1 MKACLQTTVASAFVL
16 VLICFVSGCAP
27 GGQGGGAAG
36 GADKGRYLTRINPA
50 FMVTPEEAY
59 AWHALKDRGGP
70 TYSGNASWQAYMAF
84 LEKKLAA
91 CGVVDLVK
99 NKWTYNRWSTSD
111 WPDDSRWGLVSDGA
125 PVKAA
130 HYGAYSGATGPAGIT
145 APLAVYDPQ
154 APAESFKGKI
164 LVFKTLPHPRPPLDD
179 EYKKWFTLNDYEYR
193 DPDGGFPPLFT
204 PVPPSETVSFDVWW
218 QLRQTAMVHR
228 ILNQTGAA
236 GGVVVFDMSYRRLA
250 GLYTFPVMPA
260 YHAPNLYVDRVAGA
274 KVLKDAM
281 AGKTATLRLEA
292 EVTPTETYQLIG
304 FLPGRDYGTARDEQI
319 MLVSHTDGP
328 AVLQD
333 NGALGVL
340 AIVAYFSHIP
350 QAERPRTL
358 MVYLDNRHYM
368 PGMEAA
374 FAKQDWLA
382 RNPDAKKRIVALV
395 ATEHLGQIEFRE
407 AGGDYAPTGRVEP
420 AFLWTRNDQRLIDMA
435 VAAVKAHSW
444 PRVMVQCVERPGRN
458 GGPQG
463 IWYGMGKL
471 ALDLNLPAYGMM
483 GTQGAY
489 WATTARIDTFDP
501 LHFCTEAAVMSR
513 LTGEL
518 MQMRFRP

>member
-1 MKACLQTTVASAFVL
+1 MNRWMRTLGRSAA
-16 VLICFVSGCAP
+16 VLIVMGLAAGCTLD
-27 GGQGGGAAG
+27 GRGGGGAEAP
-36 GADKGRYLTRINPA
+36 DYGRYVTRINPA
-50 FMVTPEEAY
+50 FLVTPEEAR
-59 AWHALKDRGGP
+59 AWHLEKDRGGP
-70 TYSGNASWQAYMAF
+70 TYSGNASWKAYMAF
-84 LEKKLAA
+84 LEKKLAGY
-91 CGVVDLVK
+91 GVVDMVK
-99 NKWTYNRWSTSD
+99 NRWSYNRWSTSE
-111 WPDDSRWGLVSDGA
+111 WPDDSRWSLVSDGT

-130 HYGAYSGATGPAGIT
+130 HYGTYSGTTGPAGIT
-145 APLAVYDPQ
+145 APLALYDPK
-154 APAESFKGKI
+154 APPEAFKGKI
-164 LVFKTLPHPRPPLDD
+164 VVFKTLPHPKPPLDD

-193 DPDGGFPPLFT
+193 DPEGGFPPLFT
-204 PVPPSETVSFDVWW
+204 PVPASETVSYDVWW
-218 QLRQTAMVHR
+218 QLRQTAVVHR
-228 ILNQTGAA
+228 VLTQTGAA

-250 GLYTFPVMPA
+250 GLYTFPVMPL
-260 YHAPNLYVDRVAGA
+260 YNAPNLYVDRVAGA
-274 KVLKDAM
+274 KVLQDAL
-281 AGKTATLRLEA
+281 AGKPATLRLEA
-292 EVTPTETYQLIG
+292 EIAPTETYQLIG
-304 FLPGRDYGTARDEQI
+304 YLPGRDYGTARDEQI

-333 NGALGVL
+333 NGALGLL
-340 AIVAYFSHIP
+340 AIVAYFSRIP

-374 FAKQDWLA
+374 FAQQDWLS
-382 RNPDAKKRIVALV
+382 RNPEARKPIVALV

-435 VAAVKAHSW
+435 VAAVTEHRW

-471 ALDLNLPAYGMM
+471 ALDLDLPAYGMM

-489 WATTARIDTFDP
+489 WSTAARIDTFDAQ
-501 LHFCTEAAVMSR
+501 HFCTEVAVMSR

-518 MQMRFRP
+518 MRLERR